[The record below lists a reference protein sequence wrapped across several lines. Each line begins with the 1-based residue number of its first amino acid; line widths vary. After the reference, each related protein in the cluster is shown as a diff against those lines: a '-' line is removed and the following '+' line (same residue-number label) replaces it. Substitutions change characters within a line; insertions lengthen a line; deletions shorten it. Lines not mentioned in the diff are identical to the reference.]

1 MSDALHTRLTSLLPP
16 YAVTMGM
23 RIDQIVDGVPILT
36 MDFSDRT
43 VGRPGFIHG
52 GAIGGLLEIASIIAL
67 RADLGDEGAGT
78 RIKPVNVSIEYLRGG
93 VMVQTF
99 AIGQVIRA
107 GRRIANVRAEAWQ
120 SDRDK
125 PLASSWMNFL
135 LKPKV
140 A

>member
-1 MSDALHTRLTSLLPP
+1 MTDALLTRLTSLLPP
-16 YAVTMGM
+16 YALAMGM
-23 RIDQIVDGVPILT
+23 RIDQISNGVPILT

-52 GAIGGLLEIASIIAL
+52 GALGGLLEIASIIAL
-67 RADLGDEGAGT
+67 RADLGDDGAGT
-78 RIKPVNVSIEYLRGG
+78 RIKPVNVSIEFLRGG
-93 VMVQTF
+93 TMVQTF

-120 SDRDK
+120 TDRAK

-135 LKPKV
+135 LKPKG
-140 A
+140 

>member
-1 MSDALHTRLTSLLPP
+1 MSDALFTRLTGLLPP
-16 YAVTMGM
+16 YALAMGM
-23 RIDQIVDGVPILT
+23 RIDQIADGVPILT

-67 RADLGDEGAGT
+67 RADLGDEGADT

-93 VMVQTF
+93 VMVPTF
-99 AIGQVIRA
+99 AIGKVIRA

-120 SDRDK
+120 ADRDK
-125 PLASSWMNFL
+125 PLASCWMNFL
-135 LKPKV
+135 LKPK

>member
-1 MSDALHTRLTSLLPP
+1 MTDALHTRLTSLLPP

-23 RIDQIVDGVPILT
+23 RIDQIIEGVPILT

-52 GAIGGLLEIASIIAL
+52 GAIGGLLEIASVIAL
-67 RADLGDEGAGT
+67 RADLGDDGIDT
-78 RIKPVNVSIEYLRGG
+78 RIKPVNVSVEYLRGG

-120 SDRDK
+120 TDRDK

-135 LKPKV
+135 LKPK

>member
-1 MSDALHTRLTSLLPP
+1 MLP
-16 YAVTMGM
+16 
-23 RIDQIVDGVPILT
+23 DQAFHDGAPILT

-52 GAIGGLLEIASIIAL
+52 GGH
-67 RADLGDEGAGT
+67 R
-78 RIKPVNVSIEYLRGG
+78 PG
-93 VMVQTF
+93 V
-99 AIGQVIRA
+99 RA

-135 LKPKV
+135 LKLKG
-140 A
+140 